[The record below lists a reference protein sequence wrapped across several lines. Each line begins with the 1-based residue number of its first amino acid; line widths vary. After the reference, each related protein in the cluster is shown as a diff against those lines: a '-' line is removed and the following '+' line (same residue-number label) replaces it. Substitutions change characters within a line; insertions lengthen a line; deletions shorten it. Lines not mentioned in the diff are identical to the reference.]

1 METSKSSLDDQS
13 ICEKVILAP
22 MVRGS
27 ELAFRTMI
35 RRYGVTHC
43 FSPMLRAAEVVKAFQ
58 IWKER
63 DDNGNYNNDLST
75 TCRVTHEDGIL
86 ESFAPVLFS
95 PLALNITPNTTST
108 MDQEQSRKSSEK
120 AYTFIWTIFQLIPTK
135 DQMAT
140 TLI

>member
-1 METSKSSLDDQS
+1 
-13 ICEKVILAP
+13 
-22 MVRGS
+22 
-27 ELAFRTMI
+27 
-35 RRYGVTHC
+35 
-43 FSPMLRAAEVVKAFQ
+43 MLRATEVVKAFQ

-75 TCRVTHEDGIL
+75 TCRVTHEDGVL
-86 ESFAPVLFS
+86 KSFAPVLFS

-135 DQMAT
+135 DQVAT